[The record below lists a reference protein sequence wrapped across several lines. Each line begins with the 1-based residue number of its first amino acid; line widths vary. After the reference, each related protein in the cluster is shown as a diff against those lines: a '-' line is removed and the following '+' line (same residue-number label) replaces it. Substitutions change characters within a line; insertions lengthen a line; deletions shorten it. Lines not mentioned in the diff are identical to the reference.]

1 MLNVEEKYP
10 SICYSCENARKPAAD
25 SNQEKGYVGCAL
37 RVMPKYQHP
46 DYDDY
51 DEGYDHYEIESAKE
65 VTEMMAL
72 NADATGAL
80 LAFIITISLV
90 FFGLAVLVLILL
102 KGWRKMFGAVKG

>member
-1 MLNVEEKYP
+1 MQERQQGLDIMAEFDYTKAME
-10 SICYSCENARKPAAD
+10 AAY
-25 SNQEKGYVGCAL
+25 N
-37 RVMPKYQHP
+37 HP
-46 DYDDY
+46 
-51 DEGYDHYEIESAKE
+51 IESAKE